1 VQIPILK
8 RPGSKAYPVLKVPD
22 IFSRG
27 PDTFSQWYQTSL
39 VGGHVL
45 VSEKSTEV
53 ATALLL
59 SAMARH
65 GKPEAVRTDRG
76 GEFLGKA
83 HEGDFARVL
92 ETS

>member
-1 VQIPILK
+1 
-8 RPGSKAYPVLKVPD
+8 
-22 IFSRG
+22 
-27 PDTFSQWYQTSL
+27 
-39 VGGHVL
+39 L

-65 GKPEAVRTDRG
+65 GKPEAVRTNRG